1 MVAFGIGS
9 ISTSLLR
16 LEMKF
21 TKVEIDEIK
30 DALEDSLKYYKDLL
44 DENTS
49 DPETKKKII
58 KYASAKIK
66 IIESI
71 KRKLEY

>member
-1 MVAFGIGS
+1 MVAFGIDS
-9 ISTSLLR
+9 ISTLLLP

-49 DPETKKKII
+49 DPETKKKNIE
-58 KYASAKIK
+58 YASAKIK